1 MSGIVYAPISSSV
14 GQKITGSIGK
24 ILALGADE
32 DQQTLTRVEFGALT
46 EPESQFTAS
55 SVVTSI
61 VIPAGTTIDGP
72 IARVETGGAFLVYV
86 EKR

>member
-24 ILALGADE
+24 ILALGSGSE
-32 DQQTLTRVEFGALT
+32 PQTLSRVEFGALT

-55 SVVTSI
+55 SVITSI
-61 VIPAGTTIDGP
+61 DVPGGTTIDGP
-72 IARVETGGAFLVYV
+72 IARVECSGAFLVYV

>member
-24 ILALGADE
+24 ILALGSGSE
-32 DQQTLTRVEFGALT
+32 PQTLSRVEFGTLT
-46 EPESQFTAS
+46 EPESRFTAS
-55 SVVTSI
+55 SVITNI
-61 VIPAGTTIDGP
+61 AIPGGTTIDGP

>member
-24 ILALGADE
+24 ILALGADDDE
-32 DQQTLTRVEFGALT
+32 QVFSRIEFGTLT

-55 SVVTSI
+55 SVITNITV
-61 VIPAGTTIDGP
+61 PAGTMIDGP
-72 IARVETGGAFLVYV
+72 IARVECSGAFLVYV

>member
-24 ILALGADE
+24 ILTLGADGDE
-32 DQQTLTRVEFGALT
+32 QVFSRIEFGTLT

-55 SVVTSI
+55 SVITNITV
-61 VIPAGTTIDGP
+61 PAGTTIDGP
-72 IARVETGGAFLVYV
+72 IARVECSGAFLVYV

>member
-1 MSGIVYAPISSSV
+1 MNGIVYAPISSSV

-32 DQQTLTRVEFGALT
+32 DQQTLARVEFGVLT

-55 SVVTSI
+55 SVRAMQRCRHIVDKLIFATCTSN
-61 VIPAGTTIDGP
+61 
-72 IARVETGGAFLVYV
+72 
-86 EKR
+86 